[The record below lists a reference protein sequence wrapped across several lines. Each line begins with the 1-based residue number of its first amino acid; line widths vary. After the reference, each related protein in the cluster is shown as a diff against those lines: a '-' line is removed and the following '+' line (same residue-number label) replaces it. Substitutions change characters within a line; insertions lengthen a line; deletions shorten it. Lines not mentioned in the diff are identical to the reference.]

1 MSSSSKTLEN
11 ILRFPVKRGTSPED
25 AAILKLKPRLP
36 IKDGGRSFAVRAPPT
51 KMAAAC
57 RLVTLDVTGTCL
69 SVSGSVASHY
79 VREKLIKYSDL
90 LVCNRLNMF

>member
-11 ILRFPVKRGTSPED
+11 ILRFPVKRGTSPEN
-25 AAILKLKPRLP
+25 AAILKLKPRPP
-36 IKDGGRSFAVRAPPT
+36 IKDGGEVFFAARAPPT

-69 SVSGSVASHY
+69 SVSGSVASQY
-79 VREKLIKYSDL
+79 VRE
-90 LVCNRLNMF
+90 N

>member
-1 MSSSSKTLEN
+1 M
-11 ILRFPVKRGTSPED
+11 
-25 AAILKLKPRLP
+25 
-36 IKDGGRSFAVRAPPT
+36 
-51 KMAAAC
+51 
-57 RLVTLDVTGTCL
+57 TLDVTGTCL